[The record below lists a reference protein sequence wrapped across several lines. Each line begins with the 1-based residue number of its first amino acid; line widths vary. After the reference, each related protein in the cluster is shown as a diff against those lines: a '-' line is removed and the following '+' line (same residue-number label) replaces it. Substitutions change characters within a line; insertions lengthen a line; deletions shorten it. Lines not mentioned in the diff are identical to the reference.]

1 MSTRM
6 TAEERRTEIV
16 DAAARAIVA
25 KGVGGF
31 RVRDVADEAG
41 VSQPLVSTHFRSRD
55 ELILAAFVQSDE
67 RAAATVRERVD
78 AAPTGRE
85 RLLLQ
90 MRASIDAGD
99 DPVAEQSWH
108 LWQEVWSHG
117 LVEESL
123 RGAVLDRL
131 RVWLQRIEDLIGQ
144 GQEDG
149 TLRPGVDP
157 ADAALYL
164 NMMVDGV
171 GPSLRYA
178 VIDLPKAFQ
187 LLEQAVDDL
196 LGLPG

>member
-6 TAEERRTEIV
+6 SAEERRSEIV

-25 KGVGGF
+25 KGVGAF

-55 ELILAAFVQSDE
+55 ELVLAAFVQSDE
-67 RAAATVRERVD
+67 RATGIVRALVD

-90 MRASIDAGD
+90 IRASIDAGG
-99 DPVAEQSWH
+99 DPIVEQSWH

-117 LVEESL
+117 LIEESL
-123 RGAVLDRL
+123 RGAVLERL
-131 RVWLQRIEDLIGQ
+131 RFWLKRIEDLIEQ
-144 GQEDG
+144 GQRDG
-149 TLRPGVDP
+149 SLRPAVDP

-164 NMMVDGV
+164 NTMVDGV
-171 GPSLRYA
+171 GPSLRYGL
-178 VIDLPKAFQ
+178 IDLSKAFQ
-187 LLEQAVDDL
+187 LLDQAVDDL
-196 LGLPG
+196 LGLVP